1 MNPVDISII
10 ILTCHRKERC
20 HDSLLKNQAALSRY
34 STEWWMINNGSKDFT
49 LPDNLL
55 APTHLL
61 HMDTNLGTAARNH
74 AKPNGRYVLM
84 LDDDAYIQTATIE
97 AAIEDLDRHP
107 ATSGVI
113 LPVAG
118 EGCLLQTVFHGCAV
132 LFTAPALN
140 VIGGYPNHYLYYG
153 EEYDVA
159 FRLAAVNFFMRPTL
173 QNVPPVEHV
182 RDGNGRDMDHIMYR
196 LVRNNAFCWM
206 RCLPLREVLP
216 ALLDTLQRY
225 DHVSRKENAR
235 AGFWRGVRAVPF
247 ALWRG
252 WRNRSPMNREQF
264 EKMAMLNE
272 LKQIHP
278 SGENNRLIL
287 CGIGKFMR
295 TTIRILRKN
304 GWQIEAIAEQ
314 NPAFPGNRICGV
326 RITTRE
332 QALALKNCSF
342 LTGVIAVPANQQWV
356 ERLQPRVK
364 DSTLSI
370 SLIQLLGTELL
381 SDTNERMR

>member
-1 MNPVDISII
+1 MEPIDISII

-34 STEWWMINNGSKDFT
+34 TTEWWIINNGSKDFT
-49 LPDNLL
+49 LPEVLG

-61 HMDTNLGTAARNH
+61 HMDKNLGTAARNH

-182 RDGNGRDMDHIMYR
+182 RDGNGRDVDHIMYR
-196 LVRNNAFCWM
+196 LVRNNAFCWI

-225 DHVSRKENAR
+225 YHVSRKENAR
-235 AGFWRGVRAVPF
+235 KGFWRGVHAVPF

-252 WRNRSPMNREQF
+252 LRQRRPMNREQF
-264 EKMAMLNE
+264 EKMAMLDE
-272 LKQIHP
+272 LKQLHP

-295 TTIRILRKN
+295 TTLRTLRKN
-304 GWQIEAIAEQ
+304 GWNIIAIAET
-314 NPAFPGNRICGV
+314 NPAFQHQKICG
-326 RITTRE
+326 IKIINEE
-332 QALALKNCSF
+332 QALTQTDTCF
-342 LTGVIAVPANQQWV
+342 LTGLIAAPGNLQWS
-356 ERLQPRVK
+356 RK
-364 DSTLSI
+364 
-370 SLIQLLGTELL
+370 L
-381 SDTNERMR
+381 SDRGHKKENKRNTNCNLFRTKD